1 MPAIRTFASP
11 SRTMHSAAAARIR
24 LRASAAARSRWLG
37 SLVTGSAM
45 CAPSDESACRNLTV
59 QSVSDARLAGMRR
72 QGSEH
77 RSLPQSGPG
86 SATATGGALDA
97 LFDPGSI
104 TVVGASDDSAKWGHI
119 LSRRALES
127 SGDRPVLLV
136 NRRGAEVLG
145 RRTHRTL
152 AEARDHLGEPL
163 DLVVVCVP
171 AAELVADGRGRRRSG
186 GSIPR
191 GDHCRALRAR
201 RRRSPRGAG
210 GGAPG
215 PVGGRG
221 AGRTELPRGG
231 RHQHPAAAEPRRA
244 AGRRRW
250 RCSARAATWCSTS
263 PPC

>member
-1 MPAIRTFASP
+1 
-11 SRTMHSAAAARIR
+11 
-24 LRASAAARSRWLG
+24 
-37 SLVTGSAM
+37 
-45 CAPSDESACRNLTV
+45 
-59 QSVSDARLAGMRR
+59 MRR
-72 QGSEH
+72 QGSGH

-86 SATATGGALDA
+86 SATATGGTLDA

-171 AAELVADGRGRRRSG
+171 AVDLVQTVAD
-186 GSIPR
+186 
-191 GDHCRALRAR
+191 AV
-201 RRRSPRGAG
+201 GAG
-210 GGAPG
+210 ARSLVVITAGLSELGADGALAEQEVVRLARSAGAVLVG
-215 PVGGRG
+215 PNCIGVVDTAR
-221 AGRTELPRGG
+221 
-231 RHQHPAAAEPRRA
+231 AAAADPRRA
-244 AGRRRW
+244 ARRRRW

-263 PPC
+263 PTC